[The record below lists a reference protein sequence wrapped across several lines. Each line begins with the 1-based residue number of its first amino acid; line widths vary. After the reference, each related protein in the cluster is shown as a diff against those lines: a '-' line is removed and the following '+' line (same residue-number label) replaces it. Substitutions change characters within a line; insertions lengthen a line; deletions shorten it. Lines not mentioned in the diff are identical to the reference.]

1 MNQEAPQQGHRHTI
15 VEFVYLNSNAEVKF
29 EVKWNDKLVD
39 VWNVAY
45 DKLTEAKK
53 PTDQL
58 ECQTGESLM
67 ADLQLSLEEL
77 RERKVCHARKFQ
89 IRSETGGA

>member
-1 MNQEAPQQGHRHTI
+1 MSQETEQQDHGNPS

-29 EVKWNDKLVD
+29 HTNWNDKLLD

-45 DKLTEAKK
+45 DKLKEAKK

-67 ADLQLSLEEL
+67 AHLQLTLQEL
-77 RERKVCHARKFQ
+77 RERKICQARKFQ